1 MVDLLKK
8 AIEKEMQS
16 YANELQVELQ
26 TKYVQE
32 FNERLSKHRNKLVLD
47 AIEQIRIE
55 SKKDGLTQKLN
66 INLQL

>member
-1 MVDLLKK
+1 MVDLLKQ

-16 YANELQVELQ
+16 YASELQVELQ

-47 AIEQIRIE
+47 AVEQIRIE

>member
-1 MVDLLKK
+1 MVDLLKQ

-16 YANELQVELQ
+16 YASELQVELQ